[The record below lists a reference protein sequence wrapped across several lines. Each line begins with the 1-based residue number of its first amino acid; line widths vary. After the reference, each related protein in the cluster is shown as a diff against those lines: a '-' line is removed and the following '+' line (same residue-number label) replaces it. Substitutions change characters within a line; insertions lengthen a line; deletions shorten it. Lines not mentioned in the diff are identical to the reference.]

1 MKIIISLALLIASG
15 VGAFVYIAPEREKN
29 QELRSEIETYRQ
41 VKDNADRLLQARDDL
56 TNRFQNLDPE
66 AMTRLR
72 KMLPDTAENV
82 NLILELQTLAEQY
95 DLFFLNADVIDQT
108 GNESQTSQASRNTEQ
123 VPYGTLRMSLALSG
137 PYEGFVGFLERV
149 EQGLRLIDT
158 QVVRFQAPNDSARTN
173 YEYNVEFTTYW
184 LK

>member
-41 VKDNADRLLQARDDL
+41 VNDNANRLLEARDDL
-56 TNRFQNLDPE
+56 TRRFQNLDPQ

-108 GNESQTSQASRNTEQ
+108 GSDSQASTSRTTEQ

-158 QVVRFQAPNDSARTN
+158 QVVRFQAPNDSTRTN